1 MFDIGA
7 GEMLMIA
14 VVAILVIGPKDLPRA
29 LRTAGQWIGKVRG
42 MARHFQTGLDTMIR
56 EAELEEMEQKWKA
69 ENERIMREHPPE
81 PQMEPL
87 AANSAPDS
95 AGAAKAAGDKGK
107 AAPPS
112 ARTQPGSGDEQP
124 GSANND
130 AAAGTQLPLPVPAPE
145 TRETAAM
152 SEPKAEPGKA

>member
-42 MARHFQTGLDTMIR
+42 MARHFQTGLDAMVR
-56 EAELEEMEQKWKA
+56 EAELEEMEKKWKA

-81 PQMEPL
+81 ATPVPESANDAPQMEPL
-87 AANSAPDS
+87 NP
-95 AGAAKAAGDKGK
+95 
-107 AAPPS
+107 
-112 ARTQPGSGDEQP
+112 
-124 GSANND
+124 
-130 AAAGTQLPLPVPAPE
+130 PAPE
-145 TRETAAM
+145 TAAAEAPTADYPPRIPAAQP
-152 SEPKAEPGKA
+152 SLTGIDSAEPVPATGPAPKSGSDAS